1 MKGSVRKR
9 GEFWYYSFDAGKNK
23 DGKRNRIE
31 KKGTKSKRE
40 TESLLREEI
49 EKYLKKSKLN
59 LKTFYEISDEF
70 LEYKKKSIKF
80 STYILYLS
88 YIKKYKKYINEN
100 IFISELN
107 INDFILKLKLN
118 TSACNFNKLLKV
130 FQSIYKYSLMN
141 NYINYELYLKV
152 EQLEKMKYTK
162 GIEKEYFNI
171 NEIESYIDKIP
182 SFYARSIFK
191 LMFYTGM
198 RVSEATALTWDCI
211 NFENKEITIDKILV
225 HHKHGYMTKPK
236 SNKSSRTIYIDKRTN
251 NLLIE
256 IKKYSEYIPEEKK
269 KYRIFYLKKI
279 DSELYQIVKEKTEK
293 KLDFVFYNMYNSF
306 FTGKAL
312 AQLARRHIQIAGLH
326 LTSHCGRVSHATELV
341 DNDVPLKI
349 IQERLGHENIST
361 TLNFYKK
368 ITKKDR
374 EKEKEI
380 LDKM

>member
-1 MKGSVRKR
+1 M
-9 GEFWYYSFDAGKNK
+9 
-23 DGKRNRIE
+23 
-31 KKGTKSKRE
+31 
-40 TESLLREEI
+40 
-49 EKYLKKSKLN
+49 
-59 LKTFYEISDEF
+59 
-70 LEYKKKSIKF
+70 
-80 STYILYLS
+80 
-88 YIKKYKKYINEN
+88 KYI
-100 IFISELN
+100 
-107 INDFILKLKLN
+107 
-118 TSACNFNKLLKV
+118 
-130 FQSIYKYSLMN
+130 
-141 NYINYELYLKV
+141 
-152 EQLEKMKYTK
+152 K

-225 HHKHGYMTKPK
+225 HHKYGYITKPK

-251 NLLIE
+251 NLLLE

-269 KYRIFYLKKI
+269 KYRVFYLKKI

-341 DNDVPLKI
+341 DNNVPLKV